1 MGAGLP
7 MREDTTPLFP
17 LKTVLFPGGVLPLRI
32 FEPRYVDMIG
42 RCMKEPQKFG
52 VLLIVEGSETG
63 AARTVDVGTLA
74 EIVDWHQDTDGLLGI
89 VALGRER
96 FRLERSSRRPD
107 GLYVGSIEPLPA
119 EERQPLPERHRYL
132 AKLLKQVLPRL
143 GPYAQHLDE
152 DYTDATWVGYR
163 LAEVLPL
170 TLRVRQECLEM
181 DDPLA
186 RLDRLSASL
195 N

>member
-1 MGAGLP
+1 
-7 MREDTTPLFP
+7 MRDDTTPLFP

-63 AARTVDVGTLA
+63 PARTAGIGTLA
-74 EIVDWHQDTDGLLGI
+74 EIVDWHQEADGLLGI
-89 VALGRER
+89 VAAGRER

-107 GLYVGSIEPLPA
+107 GLYVGRIETFPAEEPQPLPA
-119 EERQPLPERHRYL
+119 RHRYL
-132 AKLLKQVLPRL
+132 AKLLRQVLPRL
-143 GPYAQHLDE
+143 GPYAGHLDE
-152 DYTDATWVGYR
+152 DYADASWVSYR

-170 TLRVRQECLEM
+170 TLEARQECLEM

-186 RLDRLSASL
+186 RLDRLGASL

>member
-1 MGAGLP
+1 
-7 MREDTTPLFP
+7 
-17 LKTVLFPGGVLPLRI
+17 VLPLRI

-63 AARTVDVGTLA
+63 PARTVDVGTLA
-74 EIVDWHQDTDGLLGI
+74 EIVDWHQDADGLLGI

-107 GLYVGSIEPLPA
+107 GLYVGRIEPLPA

-170 TLRVRQECLEM
+170 TLRARQECLEM

>member
-1 MGAGLP
+1 MTAFAAMP
-7 MREDTTPLFP
+7 EDATPLFP

-42 RCMKEPQKFG
+42 RCMKQPQKFG

-63 AARTVDVGTLA
+63 AARTAEIGTLA
-74 EIVDWHQDTDGLLGI
+74 EIVDWHQETDGLLGI

-96 FRLERSSRRPD
+96 FRLERTARRPD
-107 GLYVGSIEPLPA
+107 GLYVGSIEVLPDEEPRPLP
-119 EERQPLPERHRYL
+119 PRHRHL
-132 AKLLKQVLPRL
+132 AKLLRQVLPRL
-143 GPYAQHLDE
+143 GSHSQHLDE
-152 DYTDATWVGYR
+152 NYADASWVSYR

-170 TLRVRQECLEM
+170 TLEARQECLEM

-186 RLDRLSASL
+186 RLDRLGASL